1 MGAEVFLIA
10 PPTMMPL
17 GVRALGGVP
26 VPELDAMLGLLDVV
40 YLLRLQRERHREPL
54 LPSEHEFW
62 ADYGLTR
69 ERLAKMKDGA
79 VVMHP
84 GPMNRGVE
92 IDWETAESDVSLV
105 EAQVSAG
112 VAVRMALMYTLLG
125 GSPATQVAS

>member
-1 MGAEVFLIA
+1 M
-10 PPTMMPL
+10 L
-17 GVRALGGVP
+17 GV
-26 VPELDAMLGLLDVV
+26 LDVV
-40 YLLRLQRERHREPL
+40 CLLRLQRERHREPL

-92 IDWETAESDVSLV
+92 IDWETAEAENSLI

-112 VAVRMALMYTLLG
+112 VAVRMALMYVLLG
-125 GSPATQVAS
+125 GMPAPEVAA